1 MWKLLVGFIVFA
13 GFGLFFMFK
22 AGDKVEMGGEKH
34 GVESHA
40 PAATSSPAPAPGA
53 SAAK

>member
-40 PAATSSPAPAPGA
+40 PAGTPAAASGA